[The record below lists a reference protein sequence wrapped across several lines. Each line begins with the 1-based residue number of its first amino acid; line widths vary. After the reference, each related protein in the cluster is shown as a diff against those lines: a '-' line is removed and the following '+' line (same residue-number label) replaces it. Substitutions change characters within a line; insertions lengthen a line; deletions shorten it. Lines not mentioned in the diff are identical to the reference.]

1 MRAAG
6 TGSRAHTHTHTHT
19 QRPQADHSHSSLF
32 ARGFAKRASPAMA
45 RAVCPVANSWQIRL
59 GWARV
64 GPPLGRARASPGAAQ
79 RKRTENMTKCGFYYG
94 RFTIHRHLSSCRCS
108 NEKKQIRMAQGQ
120 VRCEERG
127 GDVLCWFEPVPRSAP
142 AVPCTAAGRAPVL
155 TCVCAGGHGANAR
168 RLFAARARGVLYDS
182 M

>member
-1 MRAAG
+1 MRRRPPRASLARTDLLERG
-6 TGSRAHTHTHTHT
+6 HEGLVAGSRPVIPPGLGARVLSGQPRGFPACVLRGQARARAHTHTHT

-94 RFTIHRHLSSCRCS
+94 RFTIHRHLVRVVAAT
-108 NEKKQIRMAQGQ
+108 KKNKF
-120 VRCEERG
+120 V
-127 GDVLCWFEPVPRSAP
+127 
-142 AVPCTAAGRAPVL
+142 
-155 TCVCAGGHGANAR
+155 HGAGA
-168 RLFAARARGVLYDS
+168 GK